1 MWKKIRIV
9 ALIGTVFLPMSCCR
23 CCCMEDE
30 KAAFYNSVEFQNAMQ
45 ELAAIAEEREKNPL
59 KTRLPEKIKCSR
71 MRKIREYGS

>member
-30 KAAFYNSVEFQNAMQ
+30 KAAFYNSVEFQDAMQ
-45 ELAAIAEEREKNPL
+45 ELAVIAEEREKKSTENQTAGEIQMQPD
-59 KTRLPEKIKCSR
+59 EKK
-71 MRKIREYGS
+71 